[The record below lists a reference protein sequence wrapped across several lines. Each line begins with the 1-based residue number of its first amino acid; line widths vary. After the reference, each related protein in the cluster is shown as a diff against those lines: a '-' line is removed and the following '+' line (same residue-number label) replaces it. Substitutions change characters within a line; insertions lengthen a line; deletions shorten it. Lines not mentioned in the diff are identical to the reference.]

1 MIKKTTL
8 NFQENSQKT
17 KICSLETLVRGVFKT
32 LWNTYDKEFLQIE
45 SKAKR
50 CSLYPQNST
59 IIDVWQGPKHTTVM
73 EHFRFV

>member
-8 NFQENSQKT
+8 KFQENSQKI
-17 KICSLETLVRGVFKT
+17 KIYSLETLVRGVFRT
-32 LWNTYDKEFLQIE
+32 LWNTYDKEFLRIE

-50 CSLYPQNST
+50 CSLYPQSST
-59 IIDVWQGPKHTTVM
+59 IIDVWQGPKYTTAM